1 MSNGIK
7 ICHLSGAA
15 ASEDTGKQ
23 AAVVEALEH
32 YNNVV
37 QEERRQAKIR
47 SMHQVAELI
56 EQPSVLAGTRVWW

>member
-37 QEERRQAKIR
+37 QEEWRQAKNR
-47 SMHQVAELI
+47 SIHQVAELI
-56 EQPSVLAGTRVWW
+56 EQPSVLAGTRMC